1 MQIRELPIRLNPAQQ
16 SLKPVIPA
24 QRTPKSDR
32 LLAWL
37 LLLHELKRERLIR
50 AMLTGIQNIGG
61 QPPHRQGNRLAA
73 GLLLLSVIVSVGYLA
88 ISMRVLV

>member
-1 MQIRELPIRLNPAQQ
+1 MKIRELPIRLNSAQQ

-24 QRTPKSDR
+24 QQTPKSDR

-50 AMLTGIQNIGG
+50 AMLTGIQNIGKVTASLPG
-61 QPPHRQGNRLAA
+61 YYCSV
-73 GLLLLSVIVSVGYLA
+73 LLCPLA
-88 ISMRVLV
+88 IWPFR